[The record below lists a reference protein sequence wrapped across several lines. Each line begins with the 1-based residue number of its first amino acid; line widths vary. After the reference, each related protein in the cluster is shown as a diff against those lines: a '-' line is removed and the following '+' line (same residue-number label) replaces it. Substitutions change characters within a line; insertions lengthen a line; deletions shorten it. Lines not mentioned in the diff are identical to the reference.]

1 MDHPWAPDGPYWN
14 LRGNGGMLSTARDMF
29 RWHRA
34 LTGDAVLSATAR
46 QKLFAPQVRVPEL
59 DGSYGYGW
67 VVVDPG
73 DGRVAWHD
81 GGNVWSLATVAEFRR
96 RWIMVFWVSRTAGWS

>member
-1 MDHPWAPDGPYWN
+1 M
-14 LRGNGGMLSTARDMF
+14 
-29 RWHRA
+29 
-34 LTGDAVLSATAR
+34 
-46 QKLFAPQVRVPEL
+46 PEL

-81 GGNVWSLATVAEFRR
+81 GGNDWSLATVAEFRR
-96 RWIMVFWVSRTAGWS
+96 RRIMVFWVSRTAGWS